1 MDKAQATSGT
11 ESHPPVGVSNS
22 LPSSL
27 LNDTVQNNIVLTLF
41 EMFDLFS
48 FLNYVCDT
56 CLQNCPLCV
65 VVVVIVHEV
74 VIIVFVKCH

>member
-27 LNDTVQNNIVLTLF
+27 LNDTVQNYIVLTLF
-41 EMFDLFS
+41 EMS

-56 CLQNCPLCV
+56 CLQNF
-65 VVVVIVHEV
+65 VIE
-74 VIIVFVKCH
+74 IVRCLSSLSSLYTKLS

>member
-27 LNDTVQNNIVLTLF
+27 LNDTVQNYIVLTLF

-56 CLQNCPLCV
+56 CLQNF
-65 VVVVIVHEV
+65 VIE
-74 VIIVFVKCH
+74 IVRCLSSLSSLYTKLS